1 MDEKLKLQYD
11 IEQFYAREANFLDER
26 QFEEWLDTMTD
37 DVRYRVPIAQNVA
50 FSDIDNEY
58 LNNGLDV
65 HWIDEGKET
74 LENRVRQIRTGVHW
88 AEEPLSRTAHL
99 VSNVLIAD
107 DYTDPVTH
115 RRHLK
120 VKSHVLTYR
129 QRLADQEDI
138 LVGRKHDVLR
148 ADGDSWQ
155 LADRVIYINQTVYL
169 GSSFSHFI

>member
-1 MDEKLKLQYD
+1 MDDVLALQHTIEK
-11 IEQFYAREANFLDER
+11 FYAREAHLLDER
-26 QFEEWLDTMTD
+26 CFEEWLETMTD

-50 FSDIDNEY
+50 FSDIDSEY
-58 LNNGLDV
+58 LDNGLDV

-99 VSNVLIAD
+99 VSNVLI
-107 DYTDPVTH
+107 TDSYNDVKTDC
-115 RRHLK
+115 RHLK
-120 VKSHVLTYR
+120 VKSHILTYR
-129 QRLADQEDI
+129 QRLADQEDT

-148 ADGDSWQ
+148 SHGDSWL
-155 LADRVIYINQTVYL
+155 LAERVIYINQTVYL